1 MLPVLALVG
10 RPNVGK
16 STLFNRIAGK
26 RLSIVDDT
34 PGVTRD
40 RHYVEVE
47 HEGRLF
53 RICDTGGFTPNS
65 TELLVAAVR
74 EQALVAI
81 AEAAVIILVMDA
93 RAGLTAADSE
103 VLQLLR
109 RGGKPVFIAA
119 NKMDSWQREQEADLA
134 ELYATGMDV
143 FPISAEHNRGVGELL
158 DAVLPHLKDAGFAEE
173 KVQGRKARR
182 EEEAAW
188 REAASARALALAG
201 ETAGSGEAGEAGE
214 AGEVD
219 AAGAA
224 SFAEAGEVKDAAALE
239 GADEAGDD
247 ERDED
252 EDESDADSGGP
263 SEGPGDEAP
272 GELEGPADDTV
283 RLAVLGRPNVGK
295 STLLNKLLGAERFV
309 ASALPG
315 TTRDA
320 VDEELTYEGRTF
332 VLTDTAG
339 LRKKRQVIDKVEVFS
354 AQRALKAVEAA
365 DVVVVLT
372 DASELG
378 VEQDARIAA
387 QAEERGRAVILVVN
401 KWDLVK
407 VKDAEAERLREEAK
421 RHLQF
426 VGYAPLLFVSALE
439 GTRVQKILEVAA
451 QLHDE
456 ASTRLPTPAL
466 NAWVQEMQDSHPA
479 PLWQGFPVR
488 FSYAWQV
495 ARQPITIAIQCSRP
509 HAVDES
515 YRRFLL
521 GRLRE
526 RFNLRVPVRLV
537 FKKKSR
543 SQPRGVGGPRG
554 IGARGGGRA

>member
-40 RHYVEVE
+40 RHYAEVE
-47 HEGRLF
+47 HEGRVF

-74 EQALVAI
+74 SQALVAI
-81 AEAAVIILVMDA
+81 AEATCIVLVMDA
-93 RAGLTAADSE
+93 RAGLTAADTE

-109 RGGKPVFIAA
+109 RGGKPVLIAA

-134 ELYATGMDV
+134 ELYATGNDV
-143 FPISAEHNRGVGELL
+143 FPISAEHNRGVGDLL
-158 DAVLPHLKDAGFAEE
+158 DCALSHMQEAPAAIE

-182 EEEAAW
+182 EEEAAL
-188 REAASARALALAG
+188 REKASARALALAG
-201 ETAGSGEAGEAGE
+201 KKAAADELAE

-219 AAGAA
+219 AEGEG
-224 SFAEAGEVKDAAALE
+224 SFADPDEVAEAAALDGTDEADDLTDDVSEVDAAADDAPPE
-239 GADEAGDD
+239 EAT
-247 ERDED
+247 
-252 EDESDADSGGP
+252 
-263 SEGPGDEAP
+263 
-272 GELEGPADDTV
+272 ELEGPADTTV

-295 STLLNKLLGAERFV
+295 STLLNKLLGEERFV

-320 VDEELTYEGRTF
+320 VDEELTHNGRTF

-407 VKDAEAERLREEAK
+407 DKEVEAERLREEAK

-426 VGYAPLLFVSALE
+426 VSYAPLLFVSALE
-439 GTRVQKILEVAA
+439 GTRVQKILDVAA
-451 QLHDE
+451 ELHDE

-479 PLWQGFPVR
+479 PLWNGFPVR

-509 HAVDES
+509 HAVDDS

-554 IGARGGGRA
+554 GGRA